1 MGRIEAARATFI
13 STHPLCSFMKVG
25 VDCTARNGEA
35 EISISLLERI
45 PREEFDEFTD
55 LMRREGFEYDSF
67 TRSYSFKTENPRML
81 KAMLKFLDK
90 EFEVSATLKGTQKYT
105 WEERDAFVK
114 EFTEPG
120 GGQ

>member
-1 MGRIEAARATFI
+1 MGRIGAVRATFI

-67 TRSYSFKTENPRML
+67 TNSYSFKTENPRML
-81 KAMLKFLDK
+81 KAMLKFIDK
-90 EFEVSATLKGTQKYT
+90 EFEVSATLKGTQNYT